1 MIQHREARL
10 QWARVHSRWTR
21 QQWQNALFTDEMRA
35 CLRNIDGRRRVWRRR
50 GEQHSDSCVQPVT
63 AFGGGSVMV
72 WEGITLTNKTHL
84 IQINRNLNS
93 NRYVAEI
100 LRFHVVPQAA
110 AIGNGDSSLWTITPA
125 HTGGESSPSSWLVRL
140 LSAWCGLRT
149 RLISTQMSIFGASSS
164 YRRVTEYS
172 TLADFAQLLQ
182 EEWTTIPQ
190 RQVSRLVN
198 RLHRSR
204 NLLSF

>member
-1 MIQHREARL
+1 MQTIRNRLHSAGLYARRLVKKAILMIRHREARL

-35 CLRNIDGRRRVWRRR
+35 CLRHIDGRRRVWRRR

-110 AIGNGDSSLWTITPA
+110 AIGNGIHPY
-125 HTGGESSPSSWLVRL
+125 GR
-140 LSAWCGLRT
+140 
-149 RLISTQMSIFGASSS
+149 
-164 YRRVTEYS
+164 
-172 TLADFAQLLQ
+172 
-182 EEWTTIPQ
+182 
-190 RQVSRLVN
+190 
-198 RLHRSR
+198 
-204 NLLSF
+204 